1 MTSSP
6 VSSSP
11 AGGAHLLVL
20 SKTPLPGRVK
30 TRLCPPLSPRQA
42 AAVAAAALAD
52 TLEAVAATPAASR
65 TLVLEGAWW
74 PGVPVGFGVV
84 SQVHGTHAE
93 RIAAAFP
100 VGAGPALLIG
110 MDTPQVS
117 AELLTAA
124 TRCLL
129 APGCDAVLGPASDGG
144 WWALGMR
151 APDPGV
157 VRDVP
162 MSTPDTGKLQAAR
175 LRAAGWRVCRLPE
188 LRDVDT
194 AADAY
199 AVARVCPSGRFAAA
213 FAAAVRPPLVES
225 A

>member
-1 MTSSP
+1 MISY
-6 VSSSP
+6 P
-11 AGGAHLLVL
+11 AGDVHLRVL
-20 SKTPLPGRVK
+20 AKTPLPGRVK
-30 TRLCPPLSPRQA
+30 TRLCPPLSSRQA
-42 AAVAAAALAD
+42 ALVAAAALAD

-74 PGVPVGFGVV
+74 PGVPAGFQVV
-84 SQVHGTHAE
+84 HQVQGTHAE

-100 VGAGPALLIG
+100 VGEGPALLIG

-117 AELLTAA
+117 AELLAAA
-124 TRCLL
+124 TRSLM
-129 APGCDAVLGPASDGG
+129 ADGSEAVLGQAADGG

-162 MSTPDTGKLQAAR
+162 TSTPDTGRLQAAR
-175 LRAAGWRVCRLPE
+175 LRAAGWRVRRLPV

-194 AADAY
+194 VEDAY
-199 AVARVCPSGRFAAA
+199 AVARACPSGRFAAA
-213 FAAAVRPPLVES
+213 FAATVRPPLVES